1 MSLLLRL
8 HRVCFDTSTNLK
20 CELHIYSY
28 SGIHNTVGL
37 YCQGIP
43 QKVLQ
48 TFDTSFDTK
57 MMVKSGAIEI
67 ISNPNG
73 PGLTSFFGSIGLA
86 S

>member
-1 MSLLLRL
+1 MYLKYSEDRLTDCSL
-8 HRVCFDTSTNLK
+8 TSDVNYRGCYT
-20 CELHIYSY
+20 
-28 SGIHNTVGL
+28 TVGFW
-37 YCQGIP
+37 CQGIP
-43 QKVLQ
+43 QKFLQ

-73 PGLTSFFGSIGLA
+73 PGLTSFFGSISLA